1 MLSALILTNDA
12 RHKLYYDALQ
22 GTTALAEHTSIIRSI
37 LSFSPSNWA
46 DKQFSTPRLGWKF
59 TEAFSPQY
67 TKEMVQD
74 LAQTF
79 QLATLLYSMRTLFL
93 DQGIHALPTSAWDI
107 FSTNLSNGSEG
118 TIYLDHMETQTVNEL
133 VGALRQV
140 WALEHKAPA
149 WFGKFTL
156 WPLFMA
162 GMSMDANAAS
172 DEEKAFVCNSLS
184 RICYHMGNFTPR
196 DAVWAIQYVWDKAGR
211 FKRGAWLEDLP
222 QEPLPGLFFA

>member
-1 MLSALILTNDA
+1 MC
-12 RHKLYYDALQ
+12 
-22 GTTALAEHTSIIRSI
+22 
-37 LSFSPSNWA
+37 FS
-46 DKQFSTPRLGWKF
+46 
-59 TEAFSPQY
+59 
-67 TKEMVQD
+67 D
-74 LAQTF
+74 L
-79 QLATLLYSMRTLFL
+79 LK
-93 DQGIHALPTSAWDI
+93 
-107 FSTNLSNGSEG
+107 N
-118 TIYLDHMETQTVNEL
+118 METQTVQEL
-133 VGALRQV
+133 LVALRKV

-196 DAVWAIQYVWDKAGR
+196 DAVWAIQHVWDKAGR
-211 FKRGAWLEDLP
+211 FERGAWLEDLP